1 MFSFL
6 EQCTNNPLKFTA
18 ADLISI
24 TSILKDVA
32 LGLIELAYPDSR
44 PSIMLSISNNQNSQ
58 TPIWSHL
65 LKVIIFFLLY
75 NNFITLNINLEVRK
89 ANQHF

>member
-1 MFSFL
+1 M
-6 EQCTNNPLKFTA
+6 
-18 ADLISI
+18 ADLVSI

-44 PSIMLSISNNQNSQ
+44 PSIMPYNNDINQNAQ

-65 LKVIIFFLLY
+65 LRVIMSFIKKLL
-75 NNFITLNINLEVRK
+75 
-89 ANQHF
+89 